1 MRVHTTIVQIG
12 ELAKIA
18 GTKPSTVRYYEDA
31 GLLPTA
37 NRTVSGYREYDDDD
51 LRRIRLVLQARELG
65 FSIQE
70 TKVIVSATETDD
82 PCPEVAEIVA
92 RRLASIDRDIAR
104 LQEDKRQL
112 SQRLDAW
119 RAGALSNA
127 DCICAILETRQET
140 KMNTHTI
147 EVFTA
152 GCKNCEEA
160 VRIVRE
166 AVATC
171 GCNIKVLPADG
182 EEAKKRGVNLAP
194 CIWKDGERVFC
205 GVPTL
210 EEAISKL
217 RIAV

>member
-1 MRVHTTIVQIG
+1 MQIG
-12 ELAKIA
+12 ELAKKA

-31 GLLPTA
+31 GLLPSPD
-37 NRTVSGYREYDDDD
+37 RTDSGYRDYSDDD

-70 TKVIVSATETDD
+70 TRVIVSATETDD

-92 RRLASIDRDIAR
+92 RRLANIDRDIAL

-112 SQRLDAW
+112 DQRLDAW

-127 DCICAILETRQET
+127 DCICAILETSQET
-140 KMNTHTI
+140 TMSNKPTI

-152 GCKNCEEA
+152 GCKNCDEA
-160 VRIVRE
+160 VRIVKE

-171 GCNIKVLPADG
+171 GCNVKVLPADG
-182 EEAKKRGVNLAP
+182 DEAKKRGVNLAP

-210 EEAISKL
+210 EEAIAKL
-217 RIAV
+217 RVSA